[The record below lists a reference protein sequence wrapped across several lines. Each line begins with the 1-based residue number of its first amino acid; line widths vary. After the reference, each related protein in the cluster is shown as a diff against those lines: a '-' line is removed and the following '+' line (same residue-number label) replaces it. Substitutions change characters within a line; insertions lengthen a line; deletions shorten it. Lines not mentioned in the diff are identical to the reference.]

1 MRLGRVMSV
10 GPVRMVTV
18 CVVAVRNMRMPGVNV
33 AAIGVR
39 IVAAMTRVSM
49 PAKSANRH
57 SRESNSTERE
67 SGEIYVH
74 WS

>member
-1 MRLGRVMSV
+1 
-10 GPVRMVTV
+10 
-18 CVVAVRNMRMPGVNV
+18 MRMPGVTVSV
-33 AAIGVR
+33 ATRMR
-39 IVAAMTRVSM
+39 IMAAMTRVSM

-57 SRESNSTERE
+57 SRESNSTECE